1 GGIWFCFF
9 VEDRDVRTRYLIAY
23 LSCWTLLG
31 VVMAT
36 ALASVGPCF
45 LAPMLGDT
53 RFVEQMEYLRQAD
66 THFPIMVLEVQDQL
80 IAWHQS
86 GNEGLGRGISAMP
99 SMHVSL
105 AFLFFLAMRRVS
117 KRAGYF
123 FGVFFVAIL

>member
-1 GGIWFCFF
+1 ILYHLWILPIYAGGVWFCFF
-9 VEDRDVRTRYLIAY
+9 VDNRELRSRYLFAY
-23 LSCWTLLG
+23 FACWTLIG

-45 LAPMLGDT
+45 LAPILGDT
-53 RFVEQMEYLRQAD
+53 RFAEQMEYLRQAD
-66 THFPIMVLEVQDQL
+66 THFPIMVLQVQDQL

-105 AFLFFLAMRRVS
+105 AFL
-117 KRAGYF
+117 
-123 FGVFFVAIL
+123 